1 MSEYYQPSESLFYL
15 GLCMGSLIIVLLTTR
30 SVAIP
35 GAPHCRRWA
44 EASGVATGARYA
56 GTLVRACLKLSRL
69 EHALEAHAG
78 HEQRGEHGHVPRG
91 LVAHL
96 VVDAQAAVALQA
108 TERLLDL
115 PTPRLDDEAL
125 AADRADE
132 LPDDAVAGEELT
144 AALGG
149 EAEVHP
155 GQAQRGGGGEGR
167 AEGGGA

>member
-1 MSEYYQPSESLFYL
+1 MR
-15 GLCMGSLIIVLLTTR
+15 GSGTWSGSR
-30 SVAIP
+30 SPAYP
-35 GAPHCRRWA
+35 RR
-44 EASGVATGARYA
+44 
-56 GTLVRACLKLSRL
+56 LRACLKLSRL

-115 PTPRLDDEAL
+115 PAPRLDDEAP
-125 AADRADE
+125 AAGGADE
-132 LPDDAVAGEELT
+132 FPDDAVAGEELA

-155 GQAQRGGGGEGR
+155 GEAQRGVGGEVR
-167 AEGGGA
+167 REGGASD